1 MSARFAPARWFV
13 RFCRAQ
19 AGVAAVEFALILPI
33 MLLVYIGTIEA
44 SSLISMDRKVQSAS
58 GAIGDLVARTSGS
71 ITAAEIEDYIGAAGG
86 ILTPFSPT
94 PLIQIVSQVKLNADG
109 SATVDWSRGY
119 VGQARAPLRDHA
131 ANSNYRLPA
140 EIIAIAREG
149 FVIVSEARYAY
160 TPLYG
165 IVFDQPVNLYRE
177 NFFLPRFHD
186 RIVLS
191 P

>member
-1 MSARFAPARWFV
+1 MSRRLAPARWFH

-33 MLLVYIGTIEA
+33 MLLVYVGTIEA

-58 GAIGDLVARTSGS
+58 GAIGDLVARSNGT
-71 ITAAEIEDYIGAAGG
+71 ITGAELADYIGAAGG

-94 PLIQIVSQVKLNADG
+94 PLVQIVTQVRLNPDG

-119 VGQARAPLRDHA
+119 VGQIRAPLRDHA
-131 ANSNYRLPA
+131 ANSPYTLPA
-140 EIIAIAREG
+140 EIVAIAREG
-149 FVIVSEARYAY
+149 YVIVSEARYAY

-165 IVFDQPVNLYRE
+165 IVFDQAVNLYRE
-177 NFFLPRFHD
+177 NFFLPRFND
-186 RIVLS
+186 RIQVQ

>member
-1 MSARFAPARWFV
+1 
-13 RFCRAQ
+13 
-19 AGVAAVEFALILPI
+19 
-33 MLLVYIGTIEA
+33 
-44 SSLISMDRKVQSAS
+44 
-58 GAIGDLVARTSGS
+58 
-71 ITAAEIEDYIGAAGG
+71 
-86 ILTPFSPT
+86 
-94 PLIQIVSQVKLNADG
+94 
-109 SATVDWSRGY
+109 

-131 ANSNYRLPA
+131 APSNYRLPA

-149 FVIVSEARYAY
+149 YVIVSEARYAY

-177 NFFLPRFHD
+177 NFFLPRFQD